1 VRLAG
6 QIEGESRVVDLE
18 TRLVGS
24 CGSVRLFCAGGGL
37 LNFSAFSHTLH
48 DQEFAMDRILFP

>member
-1 VRLAG
+1 
-6 QIEGESRVVDLE
+6 VVDLE

-37 LNFSAFSHTLH
+37 LNFSAPSHTLH